1 MEKLD
6 NQIEKK
12 ERELQQLKSYR
23 QTAKIEEIATID
35 QNIISAELQIKRLKE
50 SQLLQEIKR
59 KKTIPNDKLL
69 QAKAHMREMMDQIS
83 NEGIPNDGNDPR
95 LIASERLLHFT
106 EQLDLLRMAS
116 QETELP
122 VSDNSIFT
130 EQFKAYI
137 SAKTEK
143 LNTAREQIA
152 KKDKE
157 IEKTEQLLETAIKEG
172 NAEKIIEYS
181 DSLETAK
188 KTRAYLE
195 PMVKEI
201 ENSETFAPGTISNAW
216 KGICDMYKHEWNMRI
231 EIINRSLEI
240 HQRACQELITFANLL
255 NSLRYEIQRI
265 GTENGSQDQIVKYNA
280 QMSDMSDLDQVRN
293 VKRDQYESL
302 YRYIYFDRSKLL

>member
-6 NQIEKK
+6 NQIEQK
-12 ERELQQLKSYR
+12 ESELQQLRNYR

-35 QNIISAELQIKRLKE
+35 QKIIAMELQIKRLKE
-50 SQLLQEIKR
+50 SQQLQSIK
-59 KKTIPNDKLL
+59 KKGNVPQDKLL
-69 QAKAHMREMMDQIS
+69 RAKLHIMDMIDQIS
-83 NEGIPNDGNDPR
+83 KEGIPNDGNDPR
-95 LIASERLLHFT
+95 LTASERLLHFT

-122 VSDNSIFT
+122 VSDNSMFT

-143 LNTAREQIA
+143 LNTAKEQIA

-157 IEKTEQLLETAIKEG
+157 IEKTEQLLETAMKEG
-172 NAEKIIEYS
+172 NADKIIEYS

-201 ENSETFAPGTISNAW
+201 ENSETFEPGTISNAW
-216 KGICDMYKHEWNMRI
+216 KKICDMYKHEWQMRI
-231 EIINRSLEI
+231 EIINESLEI
-240 HQRACQELITFANLL
+240 HQRACQDLITFANILQ
-255 NSLRYEIQRI
+255 SLRYELQQI
-265 GTENGSQDQIVKYNA
+265 GKENGSPDQIIQYNA
-280 QMSDMSDLDQVRN
+280 QMSDMSDLDKVRN

-302 YRYIYFDRSKLL
+302 NRYIYFDRTKLL

>member
-1 MEKLD
+1 
-6 NQIEKK
+6 
-12 ERELQQLKSYR
+12 
-23 QTAKIEEIATID
+23 
-35 QNIISAELQIKRLKE
+35 
-50 SQLLQEIKR
+50 
-59 KKTIPNDKLL
+59 
-69 QAKAHMREMMDQIS
+69 MDQIS

-137 SAKTEK
+137 NAKTEK

-188 KTRAYLE
+188 RQE
-195 PMVKEI
+195 H
-201 ENSETFAPGTISNAW
+201 ISNLW
-216 KGICDMYKHEWNMRI
+216 
-231 EIINRSLEI
+231 
-240 HQRACQELITFANLL
+240 
-255 NSLRYEIQRI
+255 
-265 GTENGSQDQIVKYNA
+265 
-280 QMSDMSDLDQVRN
+280 
-293 VKRDQYESL
+293 
-302 YRYIYFDRSKLL
+302 

>member
-6 NQIEKK
+6 NQIEEK
-12 ERELQQLKSYR
+12 ERKLQQLKSYR

-95 LIASERLLHFT
+95 LIASERLLHF
-106 EQLDLLRMAS
+106 
-116 QETELP
+116 
-122 VSDNSIFT
+122 
-130 EQFKAYI
+130 
-137 SAKTEK
+137 
-143 LNTAREQIA
+143 
-152 KKDKE
+152 
-157 IEKTEQLLETAIKEG
+157 TEQLLETAIKEG

>member
-6 NQIEKK
+6 NQIEQK

-35 QNIISAELQIKRLKE
+35 QEYHFGGITN
-50 SQLLQEIKR
+50 QEIKGISATPR
-59 KKTIPNDKLL
+59 VQEKKAIPNDKLL
-69 QAKAHMREMMDQIS
+69 QAKAHIREMMDQIS

-95 LIASERLLHFT
+95 LIASERLCISRNSSTCLEWQARKRNCRFRIIAY
-106 EQLDLLRMAS
+106 LRNSSRHTSMRK
-116 QETELP
+116 LR
-122 VSDNSIFT
+122 NSIP
-130 EQFKAYI
+130 Q
-137 SAKTEK
+137 
-143 LNTAREQIA
+143 REQIA

-201 ENSETFAPGTISNAW
+201 ENSETFTGHNFQ
-216 KGICDMYKHEWNMRI
+216 C
-231 EIINRSLEI
+231 LE
-240 HQRACQELITFANLL
+240 RN
-255 NSLRYEIQRI
+255 LRY
-265 GTENGSQDQIVKYNA
+265 V
-280 QMSDMSDLDQVRN
+280 
-293 VKRDQYESL
+293 
-302 YRYIYFDRSKLL
+302 